1 MLDKSKNIELGL
13 SKKAVKQL
21 ESNEPLNINNIDSM
35 SYNDLKKLRDNLE
48 RFNDFGFDESSRE
61 KEDTDTVKT
70 APLVLGKRYKQ
81 RKKSEQ

>member
-1 MLDKSKNIELGL
+1 
-13 SKKAVKQL
+13 
-21 ESNEPLNINNIDSM
+21 M

-81 RKKSEQ
+81 SKKSEQ